1 MNVDVGLGEL
11 VGVGVSA
18 ADDEGPDTQAVKD
31 VVSRKIT
38 RKNLINN
45 FMFTP
50 ILGCFY
56 AVIINDSLAVAG
68 PSESFMD
75 L

>member
-1 MNVDVGLGEL
+1 MGVGVSVDVGLGEL

-38 RKNLINN
+38 RKNLIND
-45 FMFTP
+45 FIFTP
-50 ILGCFY
+50 MFGMFLSGHHK
-56 AVIINDSLAVAG
+56 
-68 PSESFMD
+68 
-75 L
+75 